1 MTRYKD
7 VIDVWF
13 DSGAMPFAQLHYPF
27 EHKDDLDE
35 YFPADFICEGI
46 DQTRGW
52 FYSLLAISTYMTGK
66 APYKNVLVNDLVLDK
81 NGKKMSKSKG
91 NTVDPFEIFE
101 KYGADVARFYVIY
114 VSVPWLPTKFDEDG
128 LKEVESKYI
137 RTLRNIYTFFS
148 LYVESEKK
156 NPEEINIPIEKRDEL
171 DKWII
176 SRYNSLIKLVEDNIK
191 EFELTKISKAIID
204 FIVEDLSN
212 WYIRRSRRRFWGEE
226 GDSKDAAFRTTY
238 EILLGLTKLVAP
250 ITPFI
255 AEELFQKLTDKKSVH
270 LEDYPKYD
278 EKLIDKELEEKID
291 LVRNIVSLG
300 RSAREKVNIKVRQ
313 PLESIV
319 VDNKYKSVIADLDS
333 LIKEELNIKEIDYES
348 DVSEF
353 MIFDL
358 KPNFKVAGPLMSK
371 DISKFAKYLKEV
383 NKHDF
388 VKEIESN
395 SIDISL
401 DGTDYK
407 IDKEFV
413 EIKVD
418 AKEGYDVQLENDL
431 YVLLNTH
438 LTKELLDEGYM
449 REFVSKIQQER
460 KNLDLDVSDRIEI
473 KVEADD
479 EVKNALEKYI
489 DTIKYETL
497 AMDVLFENL
506 NGVESTKLNDK
517 EIKFNIKKGDK

>member
-1 MTRYKD
+1 M
-7 VIDVWF
+7 
-13 DSGAMPFAQLHYPF
+13 
-27 EHKDDLDE
+27 
-35 YFPADFICEGI
+35 
-46 DQTRGW
+46 
-52 FYSLLAISTYMTGK
+52 
-66 APYKNVLVNDLVLDK
+66 
-81 NGKKMSKSKG
+81 
-91 NTVDPFEIFE
+91 
-101 KYGADVARFYVIY
+101 
-114 VSVPWLPTKFDEDG
+114 
-128 LKEVESKYI
+128 
-137 RTLRNIYTFFS
+137 
-148 LYVESEKK
+148 
-156 NPEEINIPIEKRDEL
+156 
-171 DKWII
+171 
-176 SRYNSLIKLVEDNIK
+176 
-191 EFELTKISKAIID
+191 
-204 FIVEDLSN
+204 
-212 WYIRRSRRRFWGEE
+212 
-226 GDSKDAAFRTTY
+226 
-238 EILLGLTKLVAP
+238 
-250 ITPFI
+250 
-255 AEELFQKLTDKKSVH
+255 
-270 LEDYPKYD
+270 EDYPEYD

-319 VDNKYKSVIADLDS
+319 VDNKYKSIIADLDS

-395 SIDISL
+395 SMDISL

-479 EVKNALEKYI
+479 EVKYALEKYI

-497 AMDVLFENL
+497 AIDVLFENL

-517 EIKFNIKKGDK
+517 EIKFEIKKGDK